1 MNQKQ
6 IAGVVINVDEE
17 GYLTDHAQWTRD
29 VAVALAQ
36 EEGVELTPAD
46 WKVLEFIDKDFREKG
61 VVPGMRRMNKIGG
74 IATKDLYTLFPNGP
88 IKKAARIAGYPKP
101 VSCVKEADMISE
113 ERIKKVSIIVS
124 RGSLDGVYPGLIMAS
139 GGGMEGIEANLFF
152 TFFGLHAVLRQ
163 KMKHLK
169 VATVGNPALCVPT
182 AMGPGTPT
190 WLGGI
195 PGMS

>member
-17 GYLTDHAQWTRD
+17 GYLTNHAQWTRD

-101 VSCVKEADMISE
+101 
-113 ERIKKVSIIVS
+113 R
-124 RGSLDGVYPGLIMAS
+124 
-139 GGGMEGIEANLFF
+139 
-152 TFFGLHAVLRQ
+152 
-163 KMKHLK
+163 
-169 VATVGNPALCVPT
+169 
-182 AMGPGTPT
+182 
-190 WLGGI
+190 
-195 PGMS
+195 